1 MSKFKNEINEKIDTQ
16 LSRIVA
22 LEEYNIRQTKE
33 TGFVQSIEY
42 FADKEILDKKIED
55 LERENSKIDIKI
67 FDLEAKVSK

>member
-55 LERENSKIDIKI
+55 LERENS
-67 FDLEAKVSK
+67 